1 MKTFYNDYKFN
12 SAMKNLCIFGLLF
25 LLAGGRPAAQVL
37 FYEAAFNGGVTGGG
51 YSPDYST
58 GGTGNFSVFIQPGSS
73 IHKAYLMAG
82 RHGNAAALTVTL
94 NGNPFTFDNS
104 NQVSPTFQSVN
115 YGGNSGTHAIDVT
128 SSINPSTVNYTL
140 VIPNTSGPNN
150 RYNDFYLYIAY
161 DNPALQPVATAILVN
176 NIDFSPSVTYNVNV
190 TNPFITS
197 SQIGVMLFG
206 GYMCGSGDADNVTLN
221 ATPLGTI
228 YGPDINSGNCGGPVS
243 NFYYQNSTLFGLGD
257 DNANQAMNAADV
269 TSNAQALIVNNST
282 SFTFGFTHA
291 NSDNAHW
298 AMILAYSSSANF
310 PLNVNASGNAAVCS
324 GNCTNV
330 SATTSGGIPP
340 YTYSWTPNI
349 GTGPGP
355 FQVCPMATTT
365 YYVLVTDSS
374 GNTASDS
381 VTVTVNPLP
390 VILTSSAPSI
400 CVGASTVLSASGAS
414 TYSWSP
420 CTNLNTCTGS
430 SVTASPVVTT
440 PYTITGTDANGCSA
454 TASITVTVNPL
465 PLVVSPA
472 NPVYCA
478 GGSAVLTMSG
488 ALYYH
493 WSPQAGLSNPNSP
506 DSSQVTTSVQT
517 TTIYTVTGYSAEGCS
532 ATISFTVTVNP
543 NPVAVITP
551 DGPTSFCEGG
561 SVMLTASGGTSFLWS
576 NNSTSA
582 SITVNTS
589 GTYTVTVTDNN
600 TCNGSTSQTVTVN
613 PLPVAVISPG
623 GPVLICSN
631 NPAILSANTGPG
643 YTYQWYQNNT
653 ALAGEVNS
661 TISVSS
667 TGNYTVHITDGNG
680 CTATS
685 SPVQVLEGLGPDVIV
700 TASPGIG
707 CLQNTIFIGYG
718 PQSITLT
725 AVSSTAVSYLW
736 STGATTQSIS
746 VTTSDTYSVT
756 AYDANGCPSPN
767 TPQSQI
773 NITVV
778 DIRCGQGK
786 KKIILCH
793 VPEGNPG
800 NPQTICIAPSAIPHH
815 LEHHQYDCL
824 GPCSLYYQ
832 RSSPI
837 MDDETKIM
845 LYPNPFS
852 NTFIV
857 AVENDNGEPVLLNM
871 YDVTGRI
878 ILSNY
883 RINETAELGADL
895 NNGVYSV
902 EIVIGDRREMYRI
915 VKL

>member
-37 FYEAAFNGGVTGGG
+37 FYEAAFNGGVTGVG

-381 VTVTVNPLP
+381 
-390 VILTSSAPSI
+390 
-400 CVGASTVLSASGAS
+400 
-414 TYSWSP
+414 
-420 CTNLNTCTGS
+420 
-430 SVTASPVVTT
+430 
-440 PYTITGTDANGCSA
+440 
-454 TASITVTVNPL
+454 ITVTVNPL

-631 NPAILSANTGPG
+631 NPAILSANTVPG